1 MEKSALKKH
10 SVSDKMKKK
19 KIVTEKLSKSK
30 QPKVARIELRTGGD
44 LHGSEKQG
52 RMQVAWK

>member
-1 MEKSALKKH
+1 MEKIALKNH
-10 SVSDKMKKK
+10 SVSDKMKK
-19 KIVTEKLSKSK
+19 KIVTEKLSKIK